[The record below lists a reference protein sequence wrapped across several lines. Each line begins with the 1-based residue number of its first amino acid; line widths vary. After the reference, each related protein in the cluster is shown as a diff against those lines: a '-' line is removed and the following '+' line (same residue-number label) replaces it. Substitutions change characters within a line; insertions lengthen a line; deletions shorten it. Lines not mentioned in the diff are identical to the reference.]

1 LNHAELEPRAD
12 QAANSDKQIFEVEQ
26 DVANE
31 SVTVK
36 NMIEGD

>member
-1 LNHAELEPRAD
+1 VPASLAQIKL
-12 QAANSDKQIFEVEQ
+12 QSSDNQIFEVEE

-36 NMIEGD
+36 NMIEGEASR